1 MPTLCQPHDAHP
13 HFTGALRARQPAENT
28 QLSYLVID
36 WRAACLL
43 MSDQE
48 AQTAWKRQRHA
59 SEANR
64 ASRSAS
70 ANKIWKCRTFSRV
83 VWPRFTATLI
93 RTLATEPTR
102 RTPV

>member
-1 MPTLCQPHDAHP
+1 MPTLCQPHDADP

-43 MSDQE
+43 MSYQE

-70 ANKIWKCRTFSRV
+70 AIKIWYCRTFSRV
-83 VWPRFTATLI
+83 VFPRFSERLI
-93 RTLATEPTR
+93 GTLATHSKR
-102 RTPV
+102 RMRY